1 LVCRAGKSAS
11 NVTLT
16 DKPNPKSM
24 PDEKNNEYIRR
35 PRAAR
40 LLSLT
45 VNPVEQTQH
54 SVFRALGA

>member
-1 LVCRAGKSAS
+1 
-11 NVTLT
+11 
-16 DKPNPKSM
+16 M